1 MKRTITL
8 AALGVLLGFALLLIA
23 VLAIRPATPISK
35 FKSEVVQ
42 PKELASEFTLNS
54 TLGKPASLSDY
65 RGKVVLLYFGYTFCP
80 DVCPTTVSDIKR
92 SVEML
97 GAQADQVQFLM
108 ITIDPERDT
117 PQKFGEYLRYFNPGF
132 VGFTPRPD
140 ELARVA
146 TQYAARY
153 YKHEGTAATG
163 YLLDHSP
170 WVAVIDREGYLVL
183 RIPFGLKPQDIVSDL
198 KILLS
203 Q

>member
-8 AALGVLLGFALLLIA
+8 AAVGVLLGFALVLVA
-23 VLAIRPATPISK
+23 VFAVRPSTSTTK

-42 PKELASEFTLNS
+42 PKELVVEFTLNS
-54 TLGKPASLSDY
+54 TLGKSVSLSDY

-80 DVCPTTVSDIKR
+80 DVCPTTVADIKR

-97 GAQADQVQFLM
+97 GPQADQVQFLM
-108 ITIDPERDT
+108 ITVDPERDT
-117 PQKFGEYLRYFNPGF
+117 PQKFGEYLRYFNPSF
-132 VGFTPRPD
+132 VGLTPRAD

-146 TQYAARY
+146 TLYGARY
-153 YKHEGTAATG
+153 YKHEGTVATG
-163 YLLDHSP
+163 YLLDHSS
-170 WVAVIDREGYLVL
+170 WVAVIDRDGYLVL

>member
-8 AALGVLLGFALLLIA
+8 AAVGVLLGFTLVLIA
-23 VLAIRPATPISK
+23 MVVVRPSRPASK

-42 PKELASEFTLNS
+42 PKELATEFTLNS
-54 TLGKPASLSDY
+54 TLGKSVSLSDY

-80 DVCPTTVSDIKR
+80 DVCPATVSDIKR
-92 SVEML
+92 SIEML
-97 GAQADQVQFLM
+97 GAQADQAQFLM
-108 ITIDPERDT
+108 ITVDPERDT
-117 PQKFGEYLRYFNPGF
+117 PQKFGEYLRYFHPRF
-132 VGFTPRPD
+132 VGLTPRAD

-146 TQYAARY
+146 TLYGARY

-163 YLLDHSP
+163 YLLDHSS
-170 WVAVIDREGYLVL
+170 WVAVIDRDGYLVL

-198 KILLS
+198 KTLLS